1 MLQPV
6 PAGEGGSVGGKPTS
20 LVPGTQLGNTTDVDM
35 DTDIRIE
42 RTGIVYQNVMDGHL
56 GQSAIQ
62 NVPGLH

>member
-6 PAGEGGSVGGKPTS
+6 PAGEGGSVGGKHTS
-20 LVPGTQLGNTTDVDM
+20 LVPGTQRGDTTDIDM
-35 DTDIRIE
+35 DMDMIE

-56 GQSAIQ
+56 GQSAIK